1 MGKKLLL
8 AVIAMGMMGV
18 SALNAGDVPSNK
30 KKVTPQGLYLTP
42 KEALDMVNKDPKKV
56 LFVDVRTPEELY
68 FIGYPN
74 AIDINIPT
82 AYIDYTKFKE
92 KKDKVK
98 YASTKNAKLLA
109 QFDAALK
116 KKSLTKEDNIIVMCR
131 SGHRS
136 AKVAKILDGA
146 GYKKVYSIDQGFEGD
161 KDKEKHR
168 TVNGW
173 KNAGLPYTYKI
184 NKDKVILD
192 R

>member
-1 MGKKLLL
+1 M
-8 AVIAMGMMGV
+8 
-18 SALNAGDVPSNK
+18 
-30 KKVTPQGLYLTP
+30 
-42 KEALDMVNKDPKKV
+42 
-56 LFVDVRTPEELY
+56 RTPEELY
-68 FIGYPN
+68 FLGYPN

-82 AYIDYTKFKE
+82 AYIDYSKLKE
-92 KKDKVK
+92 KKNKVK
-98 YASTKNAKLLA
+98 YASTKNEKLLA

-116 KKSLTKEDNIIVMCR
+116 KKGLTKEDNIIVMCR

-173 KNAGLPYTYKI
+173 KNAGLPYTYKL
-184 NKDKVILD
+184 NKDKIILGK
-192 R
+192 